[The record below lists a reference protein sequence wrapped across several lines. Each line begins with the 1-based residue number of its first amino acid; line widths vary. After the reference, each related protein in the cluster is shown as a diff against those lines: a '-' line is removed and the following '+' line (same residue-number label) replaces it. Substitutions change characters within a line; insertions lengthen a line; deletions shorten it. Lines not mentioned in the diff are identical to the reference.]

1 MSYLQ
6 TLYTNIINHKY
17 IGHFVSLK
25 VFPFWLAFIV
35 WLSTCIYFTNK
46 DLNHDLSTKIQKG
59 RLEIKEGVWRDTW
72 ATKEDIYNT
81 ARPQIIGH
89 LVMLIISS
97 YIFGKIKISETLP
110 SFQEFSIQILINL
123 IVADFGMYWMHRT
136 MHRVPFLRKHI
147 HSVHHTYKMNFAFAG
162 GHVHPVEDLI
172 TIFIQ
177 MFMLEFVFNSHQIT
191 KSIYF
196 MFWTIFLIEE
206 HSGHNVW
213 WSPYNLTKKIV
224 GGAATHDSHHFL
236 NNKKN
241 YSFIFPIWDYI
252 FNTYSLQAPPYA
264 PIIEKQVS

>member
-1 MSYLQ
+1 
-6 TLYTNIINHKY
+6 
-17 IGHFVSLK
+17 
-25 VFPFWLAFIV
+25 
-35 WLSTCIYFTNK
+35 
-46 DLNHDLSTKIQKG
+46 
-59 RLEIKEGVWRDTW
+59 
-72 ATKEDIYNT
+72 
-81 ARPQIIGH
+81 
-89 LVMLIISS
+89 
-97 YIFGKIKISETLP
+97 
-110 SFQEFSIQILINL
+110 
-123 IVADFGMYWMHRT
+123 
-136 MHRVPFLRKHI
+136 
-147 HSVHHTYKMNFAFAG
+147 
-162 GHVHPVEDLI
+162 
-172 TIFIQ
+172 